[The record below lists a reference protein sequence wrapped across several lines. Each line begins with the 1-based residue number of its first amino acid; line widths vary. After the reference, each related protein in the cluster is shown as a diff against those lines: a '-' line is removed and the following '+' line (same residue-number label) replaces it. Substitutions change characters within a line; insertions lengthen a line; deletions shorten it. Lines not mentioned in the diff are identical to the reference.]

1 MRKRFV
7 IAFIIITLTGL
18 LLNIAY
24 KNYTNSNNFFDA
36 FFSNN
41 HLTNEEKIWLEE
53 KGFLLYSSDHDT
65 PPLRYIDENTNQ
77 YIGLVVDYMDA
88 LSLELGIEIKMQ
100 PDIWQ
105 SALDNLKTGVVD
117 MVDMYPSDKRSE
129 YYYFTDP
136 IFYQNAIMVIRK
148 SEENIKNVT
157 SLNYRKVAAQ
167 RGDYVNE
174 FLGEKAPNAIITNTN
189 DYREAV
195 ELLRDG
201 EVDAVVGDESV
212 IYHFLKLYNMTE
224 EFVIHDELLYE
235 NQFIIGV
242 PKSEPLLR
250 DILNKGIKNLNRKDT
265 LTRIQQKWF
274 GISTPISNPNPAE
287 RYILPFVFILIVVI
301 ISAYLINAWNSSLKK
316 EIQIAL
322 DESEMALQTTFDG
335 LLHLLVVLNDRH
347 LIVNANLAF
356 LDMFQVELENV
367 LHKEITEFIPVDL
380 NLPLQQIDWRGRFYE
395 ANVYQI
401 KASNQSIIVMLKD
414 VTAVRINE
422 KQLLSA
428 NKMAAIGQLAAG
440 VAHEIRN
447 PLGLIRNYT
456 YVLKTNDNP
465 SIRETAYTKIEA
477 SVERASKIID
487 NLLNF
492 SSISG
497 LEEHEFNMHD
507 FLLSIIE
514 LHEKTLVKSHIHV
527 NMDCD
532 SDLKVKMNIES
543 LKHVFINL
551 ISNSIDAISADGEI
565 DINCEVEK
573 NVLKIEFVDT
583 GCGVPEELMSQLFNP
598 FFTTKAP
605 GEGTGLGLYIVYT
618 EVEKLGGQIRVNSK
632 INKGTMFTLTFPYKE
647 F

>member
-24 KNYTNSNNFFDA
+24 KNYTNSNNIFDSFFN
-36 FFSNN
+36 NN
-41 HLTNEEKIWLEE
+41 HLTNEEKRWLDE
-53 KGFLLYSSDHDT
+53 KEFLLYSSDHDT

-105 SALDNLKTGVVD
+105 SALDNLKTGAVD
-117 MVDMYPSDKRSE
+117 MVDMYPSEKRSE

-174 FLGEKAPNAIITNTN
+174 FLSEKAPNAIITNTN

-242 PKSEPLLR
+242 PKSEPMLR

-287 RYILPFVFILIVVI
+287 RYILPFIFILIVVI

-347 LIVNANLAF
+347 VIVNANLAF

-380 NLPLQQIDWRGRFYE
+380 NLPLQQIEWRGRFYE
-395 ANVYQI
+395 VNVYKI
-401 KASNQSIIVMLKD
+401 NASNQSTIVMLKD
-414 VTAVRINE
+414 VTSARINE

-465 SIRETAYTKIEA
+465 NIRENAYAKIEA

-532 SDLKVKMNIES
+532 PDLKVRMNIES
-543 LKHVFINL
+543 LKHIFINL
-551 ISNSIDAISADGEI
+551 IANSIDAISADGEI

-573 NVLKIEFVDT
+573 NILKVEFVDT
-583 GCGVPEELMSQLFNP
+583 GCGVPDELLSQLFNP

-632 INKGTMFTLTFPYKE
+632 MNKGTMFTLTFPYKE

>member
-7 IAFIIITLTGL
+7 IAFVIIALTGL
-18 LLNIAY
+18 FLNIAY
-24 KNYTNSNNFFDA
+24 KNNTNSDSILSM
-36 FFSNN
+36 FSNT
-41 HLTNEEKIWLEE
+41 HLTGEEKVWLEE

-65 PPLRYIDENTNQ
+65 PPLRYIDENTSQ

-105 SALDNLKTGVVD
+105 SALDNLKSGNVD
-117 MVDMYPSDKRSE
+117 MVDMYPSEKRSE

-148 SEENIKNVT
+148 TEEQISDVS
-157 SLNYRKVAAQ
+157 SLNHRRVAAQ

-174 FLGEKAPNAIITNTN
+174 FLNEKAPNAIITNTN

-195 ELLRDG
+195 ELLRAG
-201 EVDAVVGDESV
+201 QVDAVVGDESV
-212 IYHFLKLYNMTE
+212 IYHFLKVYDMTE
-224 EFVIHDELLYE
+224 DFIIHDELLYE

-242 PKSEPLLR
+242 SKSEPILV

-274 GISTPISNPNPAE
+274 GISTPISNPNSAE
-287 RYILPFVFILIVVI
+287 KYIFPFVFILLVVI
-301 ISAYLINAWNSSLKK
+301 ILAYLINAWNSSLKK
-316 EIQIAL
+316 EIETAL
-322 DESEMALQTTFDG
+322 NESEMALQTTFDG
-335 LLHLLVVLNDRH
+335 LLHLLVVCDDH
-347 LIVNANLAF
+347 HKIVNANLAF
-356 LDMFQVELENV
+356 LNMFQKTLDQVKDQVIDDYLHLDLSVLNQEL
-367 LHKEITEFIPVDL
+367 DL
-380 NLPLQQIDWRGRFYE
+380 KGRIYE
-395 ANVYQI
+395 ATIHKI
-401 KASNQSIIVMLKD
+401 KDSNESIIIMLKD
-414 VTAVRINE
+414 VTASRISE

-456 YVLKTNDNP
+456 YVLKTNDNIE
-465 SIRETAYTKIEA
+465 IREKAYDKIEA
-477 SVERASKIID
+477 SVDRASNIID

-497 LEEHEFNMHD
+497 LEEHEFNLHD
-507 FLLSIIE
+507 FLKSIIE

-527 NMDCD
+527 NVECD
-532 SDLKVKMNIES
+532 EKLHVKMNIES
-543 LKHVFINL
+543 MKHIFINL
-551 ISNSIDAISADGEI
+551 IANSIDAIKSDGEI
-565 DINCEVEK
+565 DIHCVPEK
-573 NVLKIEFVDT
+573 NQLRIEFVDT
-583 GCGVPEELMSQLFNP
+583 GCGVPEELLNQLFNP

-605 GEGTGLGLYIVYT
+605 GQGTGLGLYIVYT
-618 EVEKLGGQIRVNSK
+618 EVEKLGGHIQVNSK
-632 INKGTMFTLTFPYKE
+632 IDKGTMFVLTFPYKE
-647 F
+647 